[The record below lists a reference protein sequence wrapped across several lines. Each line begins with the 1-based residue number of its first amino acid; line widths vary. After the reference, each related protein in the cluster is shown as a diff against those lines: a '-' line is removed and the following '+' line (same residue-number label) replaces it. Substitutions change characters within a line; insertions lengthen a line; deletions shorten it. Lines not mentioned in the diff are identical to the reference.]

1 MTAAVD
7 DAVITHGLEYTSA
20 NLYVN
25 KNLFTSITIFRCA
38 FSYGALN
45 TLLPWCHPAHK
56 SDEGRQGCIA
66 ESAKE
71 DRSLIR
77 ESDVLSRT

>member
-7 DAVITHGLEYTSA
+7 NAAITHGLEYTSA

-25 KNLFTSITIFRCA
+25 NNIFTSITIFICA
-38 FSYGALN
+38 FSYVTLN
-45 TLLPWCHPAHK
+45 AILPWCHPAHK

-66 ESAKE
+66 E
-71 DRSLIR
+71 
-77 ESDVLSRT
+77 

>member
-25 KNLFTSITIFRCA
+25 NNIFTSIMIFICV
-38 FSYGALN
+38 FYCKALN
-45 TLLPWCHPAHK
+45 ALLPWCHPAHK

-66 ESAKE
+66 E
-71 DRSLIR
+71 
-77 ESDVLSRT
+77 

>member
-25 KNLFTSITIFRCA
+25 NNVFASITIFICA
-38 FSYGALN
+38 FSYGFLMPSYRGATRRIRAMRGATVVSPN
-45 TLLPWCHPAHK
+45 RQKKTAH
-56 SDEGRQGCIA
+56 
-66 ESAKE
+66 
-71 DRSLIR
+71 
-77 ESDVLSRT
+77 